1 MRNQVVLLLV
11 AVLLLGSCSDGA
23 GRAEKADGEA
33 DASSDVAADVAQPDG
48 TEVSDDVQTDLAD
61 QNDLTADTDGIEVDG
76 QDTSDVTELV
86 DFQTSVDVST
96 STGELLGVESG
107 GLRVFKGIPYA
118 EPPVGDGRFRA
129 PRGKAAWDGV
139 LDASD
144 FGASCLQGYA
154 TFNETSE
161 DCLTL
166 NVWAHTDTTPRP
178 IMVWL
183 YGGGF
188 VLGESA
194 TPLYDGAD
202 LAVGADVVVV
212 SLNYRLGLFGSL
224 ALPELQ
230 AEDARGAAGNMGL
243 LDQIEALRWLKA
255 NAPAFGGDPNQLTV
269 FGESAGG
276 ISVCALMGAPLADSL
291 FQRAIIESG
300 NCSLFASTQPSPR
313 WTKTAFEVGEE
324 VAAGLGC
331 DSGDRLACLRAL
343 SAFELLAATEVSPFS
358 GGLLTNELTYGPT
371 IDGVVLPKKPFDRIA
386 AGEAPV
392 RDVLVGSNGNEGSL
406 FTSPD
411 VILSRQGFADR
422 LTEEY
427 GDAAVAQSVVDLY
440 SPMEFFLAKD
450 AFTAFVGEALF
461 NCDTMLLTKHLAGRG
476 FVYHLTA
483 GPTSTMT
490 TYGPT
495 HGAEMFYVFGN
506 MMVAGVVPTLYDLS
520 LSDDIQAAWGA
531 FAWTGAP
538 SWTGGW
544 PAMTAAAPSHLEIS
558 TFPSVESEFR
568 GGRCE
573 LLDALGVLP

>member
-243 LDQIEALRWLKA
+243 LDQIEALRH
-255 NAPAFGGDPNQLTV
+255 
-269 FGESAGG
+269 
-276 ISVCALMGAPLADSL
+276 
-291 FQRAIIESG
+291 AIE
-300 NCSLFASTQPSPR
+300 ASQ
-313 WTKTAFEVGEE
+313 
-324 VAAGLGC
+324 
-331 DSGDRLACLRAL
+331 
-343 SAFELLAATEVSPFS
+343 
-358 GGLLTNELTYGPT
+358 
-371 IDGVVLPKKPFDRIA
+371 DRIA
-386 AGEAPV
+386 SLESQGYPTV
-392 RDVLVGSNGNEGSL
+392 FVGASYTNKTQQNSTNVYPQVVSGFVGMNWNPDLEGSR
-406 FTSPD
+406 S
-411 VILSRQGFADR
+411 AK
-422 LTEEY
+422 
-427 GDAAVAQSVVDLY
+427 VAQAQAERQRLEATLRDAEEQVALAALSYRLDFEAATAQEKAAATTVRSAEENLRVVSERFSQGLATSTDVVEAQSL
-440 SPMEFFLAKD
+440 LAKARAD
-450 AFTAFVGEALF
+450 QAQAHFDKAEARARWARMVGQ
-461 NCDTMLLTKHLAGRG
+461 LLPDP
-476 FVYHLTA
+476 V
-483 GPTSTMT
+483 
-490 TYGPT
+490 
-495 HGAEMFYVFGN
+495 
-506 MMVAGVVPTLYDLS
+506 
-520 LSDDIQAAWGA
+520 Q
-531 FAWTGAP
+531 
-538 SWTGGW
+538 
-544 PAMTAAAPSHLEIS
+544 
-558 TFPSVESEFR
+558 
-568 GGRCE
+568 
-573 LLDALGVLP
+573 